1 MNCVEFQELLPEILD
16 SGETA
21 ESKVHA
27 HSCEECFGLYAEL
40 KEISAAA
47 LLLRAGEEPNQ
58 RVWNALE
65 IALRQEGLI
74 RETTPAGPTL
84 VPARSHNWRLA
95 WLVPI
100 AALLLMMT
108 SGIAIFQRGSE
119 PQRVAKMTP
128 ISASDGTAVEDQEIL
143 SALGERTPTLRAA
156 YAADL
161 QNINS
166 YIRNAEDS
174 VKNDPSDE
182 EAQRALMGAYEQRAM
197 VYEMAFERPL
207 P

>member
-1 MNCVEFQELLPEILD
+1 MNCAEFQELLPEILD
-16 SGETA
+16 SGETS

-27 HSCEECFGLYAEL
+27 HSCKECSELYAEL
-40 KEISAAA
+40 REISQAA
-47 LLLRAGEEPNQ
+47 LLLRGVEEPNL
-58 RVWNALE
+58 RVWNSIE
-65 IALRQEGLI
+65 ITLRQEGLI
-74 RETTPAGPTL
+74 RDAALAGPAL
-84 VPARSHNWRLA
+84 VPGHSRNWRLA

-100 AALLLMMT
+100 AALLVVMT
-108 SGIAIFQRGSE
+108 SGIAIFQRNSQ
-119 PQRVAKMTP
+119 PQSIANLTP
-128 ISASDGTAVEDQEIL
+128 ISTADGGTAEDQEIL
-143 SALGERTPTLRAA
+143 RAIGERTPTLRAT

-166 YIRNAEDS
+166 YIRDAQDS
-174 VKNDPSDE
+174 LKNDPGDE